1 MGTLRKGPSE
11 SATSFGVGTQKTG
24 NDGNMWK
31 IVKTLNGTHRWQK
44 EGRGRKVNLK
54 TTKKIKTTTT
64 SLAQLDKL
72 KKKYSVSTNGSK
84 ADIAAGLYRVRGFS
98 MTDADLELLKPLLQK
113 KQQKLIAL
121 QVNKRQEKQ
130 ITDYKGMWQPKP
142 TNFSTLSRDEIVKR
156 LRSFRNAWEKNTRRN
171 ADLDD
176 TRLAT
181 ENIGILKNLLKWY
194 YSDEAKIIAQDHLI

>member
-24 NDGNMWK
+24 NDGNIWQ

-44 EGRGRKVNLK
+44 KGRHHKVNLK
-54 TTKKIKTTTT
+54 TTKKIKTT
-64 SLAQLDKL
+64 SVAQLDKL

-98 MTDADLELLKPLLQK
+98 MSNTDLELLKPLLQK

-142 TNFSTLSRDEIVKR
+142 TNLSTLSRDEIVKR
-156 LRSFRNAWEKNTRRN
+156 LRSFRNAWEKITKRN

-194 YSDEAKIIAQDHLI
+194 YSDEAKIMAQDRLI